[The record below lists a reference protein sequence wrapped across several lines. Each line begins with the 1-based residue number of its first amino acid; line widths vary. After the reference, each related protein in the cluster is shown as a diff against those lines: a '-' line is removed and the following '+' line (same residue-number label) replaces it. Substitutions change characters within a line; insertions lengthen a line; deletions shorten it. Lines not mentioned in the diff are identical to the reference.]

1 MLIVIRVYIDF
12 VLLCSLICLKT
23 YKQYDSKLKNQSRF
37 DLLRFTCLKQSALRS
52 LWLVVILP
60 LFGLVVVLSFV
71 MVYTERLVLSLHFS
85 GSREWS
91 EFFGQI
97 SKQCEAKS
105 KQSSFS
111 CELFENCRGYS
122 EHKSCKPKIFHFPN
136 RIIGRPSYWVLA
148 SRLRITPPLLVL
160 AT

>member
-1 MLIVIRVYIDF
+1 M
-12 VLLCSLICLKT
+12 
-23 YKQYDSKLKNQSRF
+23 
-37 DLLRFTCLKQSALRS
+37 
-52 LWLVVILP
+52 VILP
-60 LFGLVVVLSFV
+60 LFGLDNVLSFV
-71 MVYTERLVLSLHFS
+71 MERLVLSLHFT

-122 EHKSCKPKIFHFPN
+122 EHKSCKPKIF
-136 RIIGRPSYWVLA
+136 S
-148 SRLRITPPLLVL
+148 
-160 AT
+160 